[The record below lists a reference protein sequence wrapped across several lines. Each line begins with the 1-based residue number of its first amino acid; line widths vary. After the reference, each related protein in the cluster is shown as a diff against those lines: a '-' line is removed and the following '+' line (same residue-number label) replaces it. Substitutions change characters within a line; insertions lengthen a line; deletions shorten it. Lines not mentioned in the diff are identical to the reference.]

1 VTKYLLDTHTLIWL
15 IEASSKISVEIR
27 ENLKLPGNLAF
38 LSSAS
43 LWEIAIKTSIGKL
56 ELKLPFDKLLS
67 DIRNTDIIILQLED
81 DYLRNLITLP
91 LIHKD
96 PFDRLLISTA
106 IVEGLTIITA
116 DENIQ
121 KYDVSWIW

>member
-1 VTKYLLDTHTLIWL
+1 MMKYLLDTHTLIWL
-15 IEASSKISVEIR
+15 LESSSKISKGIR
-27 ENLKLPGNLAF
+27 VDLSFPGNLTF

-43 LWEIAIKTSIGKL
+43 LWEIAIKTRIGKL

-67 DIRNTDIIILQLED
+67 DLRATDIIILQIED
-81 DYLRNLITLP
+81 DYLCNLATLP
-91 LIHKD
+91 FIHKD

-106 IVEGLTIITA
+106 LVEGLTIITM

-121 KYDVSWIW
+121 KYNVSWVW